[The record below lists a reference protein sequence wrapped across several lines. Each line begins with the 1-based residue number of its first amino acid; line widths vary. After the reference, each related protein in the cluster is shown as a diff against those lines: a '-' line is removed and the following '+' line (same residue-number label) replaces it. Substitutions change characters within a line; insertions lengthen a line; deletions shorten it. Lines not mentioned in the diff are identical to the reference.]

1 MKKQSLLFVA
11 GAMLALASCQNE
23 GANTGGFTQEQVD
36 SIVNARVNEQ
46 MMQQQAMNDSI
57 INAMAAYKADSIV
70 AAMKG
75 GSVTTRT
82 TTTKT
87 TTVKPTTPEKQEPA
101 TVGNGKPKMG
111 DKANSNE
118 VGNGKPKMG
127 DKKEEST
134 TIGNGKPKMG
144 GNK

>member
-11 GAMLALASCQNE
+11 GSMLALASCQNE

-87 TTVKPTTPEKQEPA
+87 TTVKPTTPEKP
-101 TVGNGKPKMG
+101 TKPTNPKDDRFNGTQNNTTQK
-111 DKANSNE
+111 DARFNEDAAQKA
-118 VGNGKPKMG
+118 
-127 DKKEEST
+127 KEESA
-134 TIGNGKPKMG
+134 KKKADRF
-144 GNK
+144 NK